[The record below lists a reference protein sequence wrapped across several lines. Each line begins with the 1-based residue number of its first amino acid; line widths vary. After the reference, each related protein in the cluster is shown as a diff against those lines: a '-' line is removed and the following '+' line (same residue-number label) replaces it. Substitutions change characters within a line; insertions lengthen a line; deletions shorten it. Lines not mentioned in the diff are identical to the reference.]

1 MKHSLVNS
9 NFSRTYN
16 PSGRQNAL
24 SDIKRLLTSR
34 DPTAQEKGCSYL
46 IEVLSRYNKESD
58 QRTRLVEYLLD
69 NDITVFLCEVTSNLD
84 LNLFRSFVRCVRL
97 LWCARLFTE
106 QHAAQCAAAALRAL
120 QQHTG
125 AIEPMHFLCDLL
137 NGISEFKASPALSP
151 HSAFSAEQLLA
162 CLAARAPRTNTGPTV
177 LASALVLQALVSYQ
191 PEDLDLRSQTGVKL
205 VEVLGVWFGLL
216 VGNLNH
222 SMLTGDKEM
231 CGMFFAVTCKLGLD
245 VMRLA
250 KLLNSGKPNPSFVQT
265 ILADE
270 QEITASKQCAVS
282 LRNSIHLVLLELV
295 GFTKENQGQ
304 LSTEEYGVFLKFM
317 LSFLY
322 DAASEQL
329 PEFCD
334 VLFSKGY
341 LIMLPQC
348 QIDRNDMTVR
358 NVSTLILGEMLKGL
372 AQKYLEVDS
381 GSDNYTSAR
390 DIHMGLVE
398 LQNGIAQP
406 HNIGDQLQKRHPY
419 SLLVYIYFYCQSSDN
434 PGEATA
440 PLLPYLMEHILRL
453 PKNFTPPTYIIKALW
468 LVFAMSS
475 ISSGTLSSLNERVYL
490 EKATDRLIS
499 MLRPE
504 PSLYYTHN
512 PALLL
517 WAFISRRIHEKVR
530 LQVLSQWFKIEDSL
544 PSELISDPGV
554 WELLLS
560 ILTSSTDGQVL
571 QNCNKT
577 IYSCLEEIDDDGK
590 EEFGLIV
597 WPMLPEVL
605 AKALID
611 FDCSIETNICYL
623 LELSSALVPEELD
636 DALCLK
642 LAVLTTA
649 MFTKDRDE
657 ARYDYEF
664 ACLRL
669 SLYLLSFAN
678 KQNDNRVLVTYINRA
693 GFLPRLLSATN
704 SMDTRVA
711 CIALQLLSYIVH
723 YFTKNHYQ
731 PKSLL
736 QIQSHQII
744 KSLRDDSSS
753 ERGASL
759 LQLLYMV
766 LNSGPNSPVV
776 LSCDLEVSN
785 EQQYDALR
793 ALMLRIQM
801 LCCKESKN
809 QPSGAWKTL
818 SAIFRHA
825 IFNKSD
831 CKLVATL
838 TSQPWTHTLI
848 HFQITQDITEDFL
861 SFTQTWLNLMK
872 ITLKNSREKKRGRLS
887 KQSLVSK
894 TLLLIKK
901 YLVVEETDAD
911 DVKQKILGTVNE
923 ILDDSDLNV

>member
-34 DPTAQEKGCSYL
+34 DPTAQEKGCGYL
-46 IEVLSRYNKESD
+46 IEVLSRYNKECE

-84 LNLFRSFVRCVRL
+84 LNLFRSFVHCVRL

-106 QHAAQCAAAALRAL
+106 QHAAQCVAAALRAL

-151 HSAFSAEQLLA
+151 HSAFSVEQLLA
-162 CLAARAPRTNTGPTV
+162 CLSSLVPRTNSSPTV

-191 PEDLDLRSQTGVKL
+191 PEDLDLRSQTGAKL

-216 VGNLNH
+216 VGSLNH

-250 KLLNSGKPNPSFVQT
+250 KLLDSGKQNPSFVQS

-270 QEITASKQCAVS
+270 EEITASKQCALS
-282 LRNSIHLVLLELV
+282 LKDSIHRVLLELV
-295 GFTKENQGQ
+295 GFTKENQDQ

-317 LSFLY
+317 LNFMY
-322 DAASEQL
+322 DATYEQL
-329 PEFCD
+329 RAEFCD

-341 LIMLPQC
+341 LIMLPQS

-358 NVSTLILGEMLKGL
+358 NVSTLLLGEMLKGL
-372 AQKYLEVDS
+372 AQKYLKVDS
-381 GSDNYTSAR
+381 GSDNNTCAR

-398 LQNGIAQP
+398 LQNGIEQP
-406 HNIGDQLQKRHPY
+406 HNVGYQLQKRHPY

-434 PGEATA
+434 PEEVTA
-440 PLLPYLMEHILRL
+440 PLLPPLIEHILRL
-453 PKNFTPPTYIIKALW
+453 PKNFTPPPYIIKALW

-475 ISSGTLSSLNERVYL
+475 ISGTLSSLNERVYL

-499 MLRPE
+499 MLCPE

-517 WAFISRRIHEKVR
+517 WAFISRRIHQKVR

-560 ILTSSTDGQVL
+560 ILTSSKDAQVL

-577 IYSCLEEIDDDGK
+577 IYSCLEEIDDDGR
-590 EEFGLIV
+590 EDFGLIV

-611 FDCSIETNICYL
+611 FGCSIEANICYL

-649 MFTKDRDE
+649 IFTKDRDE

-704 SMDTRVA
+704 SMDTKVA

-723 YFTKNHYQ
+723 YFTKNNYQ

-766 LNSGPNSPVV
+766 LNSGPNTPLV

-809 QPSGAWKTL
+809 HPSGAWKTL

-825 IFNKSD
+825 VFNKSD
-831 CKLVATL
+831 SKLVATL

-861 SFTQTWLNLMK
+861 AFTQTWLSLMK
-872 ITLKNSREKKRGRLS
+872 FTLKNSREKKRGWMS
-887 KQSLVSK
+887 KQSLVCK

-901 YLVVEETDAD
+901 YLVVEDEDRD
-911 DVKQKILGTVNE
+911 DVKQKILGTVKE

>member
-34 DPTAQEKGCSYL
+34 EPTAQEKGCGYL
-46 IEVLSRYNKESD
+46 IEVLSRYNKESN
-58 QRTRLVEYLLD
+58 QRTRLIEYLLD

-137 NGISEFKASPALSP
+137 NGIPEFKAIPAFSPS
-151 HSAFSAEQLLA
+151 SAFSVEQLLA
-162 CLAARAPRTNTGPTV
+162 CLSSLAPRTNTSSTV

-191 PEDLDLRSQTGVKL
+191 PDDLDLRSQTGVKL

-216 VGNLNH
+216 VGSLNH

-231 CGMFFAVTCKLGLD
+231 SGMFFAVTCKLGLD

-250 KLLNSGKPNPSFVQT
+250 KLLNSGKQNPSFVQS
-265 ILADE
+265 ILADK
-270 QEITASKQCAVS
+270 QEITALKQCAGA
-282 LRNSIHLVLLELV
+282 LRDSIHRVLLELV
-295 GFTKENQGQ
+295 SFTKENQGQ
-304 LSTEEYGVFLKFM
+304 LSSEEYGVFLKFM
-317 LSFLY
+317 LNFLY
-322 DAASEQL
+322 DATSEQL

-348 QIDRNDMTVR
+348 QIDRNDIMVR

-372 AQKYLEVDS
+372 AQKYLDVGA
-381 GSDNYTSAR
+381 GSDHTCAR

-398 LQNGIAQP
+398 LQNGIEQP
-406 HNIGDQLQKRHPY
+406 HNVGDQLQKRQPY
-419 SLLVYIYFYCQSSDN
+419 SLLVYIYFYCQSSDD
-434 PGEATA
+434 PEKATA

-453 PKNFTPPTYIIKALW
+453 PKSFTPPPYIIKALW

-499 MLRPE
+499 MLCPE

-517 WAFISRRIHEKVR
+517 WAFTSHRIHEKVR

-544 PSELISDPGV
+544 PSELISDPAV

-560 ILTSSTDGQVL
+560 ILTSSKDIQVL

-577 IYSCLEEIDDDGK
+577 IYSCLEEIDDDGI
-590 EEFGLIV
+590 EDFGLIV

-611 FDCSIETNICYL
+611 FDSTIETNICYL

-649 MFTKDRDE
+649 IFTKDRDE
-657 ARYDYEF
+657 ARYDFEF

-693 GFLPRLLSATN
+693 GFLPRLVSVTN
-704 SMDTRVA
+704 SMDNKVA

-723 YFTKNHYQ
+723 YFTKNNYQ
-731 PKSLL
+731 PRSLL

-766 LNSGPNSPVV
+766 LNSGPNSPLV

-818 SAIFRHA
+818 GAIYRHA
-825 IFNKSD
+825 IFNRSD
-831 CKLVATL
+831 SKLVATL

-848 HFQITQDITEDFL
+848 HFQITQDITEEFL
-861 SFTQTWLNLMK
+861 TFTQTWLSLMK
-872 ITLKNSREKKRGRLS
+872 ITLKNSREKKGSRMC
-887 KQSLVSK
+887 KQSLVCK

-901 YLVVEETDAD
+901 YVVVEEAEDGD
-911 DVKQKILGTVNE
+911 DVKEKILGTVKE
-923 ILDDSDLNV
+923 ILDDSELNV